1 MNDLPR
7 LSPSEESEDSIS
19 RWLLDHGGAPISDDA
34 LFEGLCVRLAAA
46 GLQVM
51 RANLSLGDSHPQ
63 LFSRTL
69 MWRPGHSL
77 VVTDHPYEV
86 RLLRGYRDSPVSVI
100 HQGAQA
106 IRRKLEGTSP
116 LLDYP
121 ILKDLKAEGAT
132 EYVAMALA
140 FTNGSRHFVSFAT
153 SAPGGFSVESLAMLD
168 RLMPLIALR
177 IELVHARR
185 ATRTLLRTYLG
196 TTAAERVEAGTI
208 RRSEGEVIRA
218 ILVFADLRA
227 YTRMTD
233 TLDASELI
241 DVLGRYYEAV
251 AEPLESRGAD
261 INKLIGDAML
271 ALFPIRPN
279 EDSLYTNATACNAV
293 QAVHEALDRLKAIP
307 HETLPR
313 GIKSLSAGFGLHVGE
328 VTFGNVGSKSRLDFT
343 VIGPAVNEVAR
354 VQDLTRQLS
363 RPLIASKAFAG
374 LPCTLDLES
383 LGFQV
388 LRGFREPREVFAVKG
403 L

>member
-1 MNDLPR
+1 
-7 LSPSEESEDSIS
+7 
-19 RWLLDHGGAPISDDA
+19 
-34 LFEGLCVRLAAA
+34 
-46 GLQVM
+46 
-51 RANLSLGDSHPQ
+51 
-63 LFSRTL
+63 
-69 MWRPGHSL
+69 
-77 VVTDHPYEV
+77 
-86 RLLRGYRDSPVSVI
+86 
-100 HQGAQA
+100 
-106 IRRKLEGTSP
+106 
-116 LLDYP
+116 
-121 ILKDLKAEGAT
+121 
-132 EYVAMALA
+132 MALA

-196 TTAAERVEAGTI
+196 ATAAERVEAGTI
-208 RRSEGEVIRA
+208 RRSEGEMIRA

-233 TLDASELI
+233 TLKASELI
-241 DVLGRYYEAV
+241 EVLGSYYEAV
-251 AEPLESRGAD
+251 TEPLEARGAD

-271 ALFPIRPN
+271 ALFPIRAH
-279 EDSLYTNATACNAV
+279 EDPLYTNATACNAV

-307 HETLPR
+307 VDALPP

-343 VIGPAVNEVAR
+343 VIGPAVNEVSR
-354 VQDLTRQLS
+354 VQDLTRQLQ
-363 RPLIASKAFAG
+363 RPLIASKAFAN